1 MNMDLIKA
9 IFYAGLPVQVFTFLM
24 VYYAYNKGYLTS
36 DITIRD
42 AFKDKKNP
50 ERKLSKANK
59 KSLLFLH
66 SKWMTFGGGF
76 YGLVA
81 LLTFIYIELDQTVQ
95 FLIHATGW
103 QSFLNLLS
111 FNAILGMIIES
122 FLNMLKALLWFSYWP
137 DVFDMENVAIWF
149 IASYL
154 GYRLGANLAQRY
166 VVHLEKK
173 ALDGDVCVEETD

>member
-59 KSLLFLH
+59 KACCFSTLNGWLLV
-66 SKWMTFGGGF
+66 
-76 YGLVA
+76 VA
-81 LLTFIYIELDQTVQ
+81 FMAWSHY
-95 FLIHATGW
+95 
-103 QSFLNLLS
+103 
-111 FNAILGMIIES
+111 
-122 FLNMLKALLWFSYWP
+122 
-137 DVFDMENVAIWF
+137 
-149 IASYL
+149 
-154 GYRLGANLAQRY
+154 
-166 VVHLEKK
+166 
-173 ALDGDVCVEETD
+173 